1 MIRLNDIPYVTRN
14 GVDLL
19 LDACYVDQ
27 APNALRPAI
36 VFVHGGGWMGGD
48 RITTSN
54 DWLAEAGFFC
64 VSIDYRLTDVAQ
76 FPAQIHDVKAAIRW
90 VRLHAAEY
98 GVDPDRIGV
107 WGSSAGGHL
116 SALCAVTNE
125 NPWYDGDG
133 NDGVSSAVQAAV
145 PICPPTD
152 FLIDW
157 YSVGNI
163 PVHEEAEMCMRGLLG
178 GVIGDE
184 PEHVHA
190 ASPLWQVHRAAAPQL
205 VIHGAVDDLVPV
217 GQARAYVANL
227 GYYGADVEYLEY
239 PLEAHAV
246 DAGIFTENPDPH
258 DLRGQITAFFRKKLM
273 G

>member
-1 MIRLNDIPYVTRN
+1 
-14 GVDLL
+14 
-19 LDACYVDQ
+19 
-27 APNALRPAI
+27 
-36 VFVHGGGWMGGD
+36 
-48 RITTSN
+48 
-54 DWLAEAGFFC
+54 
-64 VSIDYRLTDVAQ
+64 
-76 FPAQIHDVKAAIRW
+76 
-90 VRLHAAEY
+90 
-98 GVDPDRIGV
+98 
-107 WGSSAGGHL
+107 
-116 SALCAVTNE
+116 
-125 NPWYDGDG
+125 
-133 NDGVSSAVQAAV
+133 
-145 PICPPTD
+145 
-152 FLIDW
+152 
-157 YSVGNI
+157 
-163 PVHEEAEMCMRGLLG
+163 MCMRGLLG

-246 DAGIFTENPDPH
+246 DAGIYTENPDPH